1 MKPLDPFSLL
11 TVSGMKSVR
20 YSFFISETKI
30 IFSSYIMANFK
41 TRAEISSLGSCNEQ
55 NNKQLHVNKPTIKR
69 GTYLPPIPGRNS
81 TYVHDTGKYF
91 NHKDSINS
99 CTLVK
104 GWLFGRK
111 QVQKRGEYTDVAKY
125 FRPKINFKAH
135 PPGRLPVFMRSTD
148 TKKSM
153 TTSEFR
159 FRSCKLSQ
167 QLRTEDNQNTCG
179 ETIVSKK
186 KSRTSAM
193 NEPLPEY
200 SSQVSSNVKIQRSDQ
215 EEKNVQLKSDP
226 HQNSFNQRINREVSR
241 PGYGSPDLSQ
251 THSSQNHRGFNDLDN
266 HNIAI
271 NAEIQES
278 RTEYQQ
284 DVCHS
289 MKNDKDLIQPLFV
302 TNSQTPNSS
311 DYEFNEQ
318 CSVHEVMGPTLG
330 PSPKL
335 WDKTSEWKRTNELKW
350 ANKNMFGEDVFTE
363 HGIVKMPNHQ
373 LKNSGSST
381 KRRAMKTWGEL
392 SQIVSDEEYITTALL
407 VSEFQV
413 T

>member
-1 MKPLDPFSLL
+1 
-11 TVSGMKSVR
+11 
-20 YSFFISETKI
+20 
-30 IFSSYIMANFK
+30 MANFK
-41 TRAEISSLGSCNEQ
+41 TRTEISSLRSYNEQ
-55 NNKQLHVNKPTIKR
+55 KTKHLNMNKPTIKH
-69 GTYLPPIPGRNS
+69 GTFLPPIPARNS
-81 TYVHDTGKYF
+81 TYVHATGKCF

-99 CTLVK
+99 CNLVG
-104 GWLFGRK
+104 GWLFERK
-111 QVQKRGEYTDVAKY
+111 KVQKREEHKDVTKY
-125 FRPKINFKAH
+125 FSTKNNSVIFKTNATE
-135 PPGRLPVFMRSTD
+135 RLPVFVMRNTD

-159 FRSCKLSQ
+159 FRSCKLSR
-167 QLRTEDNQNTCG
+167 QLHTENNQNTRG

-186 KSRTSAM
+186 QSGILAM
-193 NEPLPEY
+193 NNTPPEY
-200 SSQVSSNVKIQRSDQ
+200 SNEMSSNVKVQMSDQ
-215 EEKNVQLKSDP
+215 EEKSLQLKSDH
-226 HQNSFNQRINREVSR
+226 HQNSFNQRINGEVSS
-241 PGYGSPDLSQ
+241 PGYGSPDLSY
-251 THSSQNHRGFNDLDN
+251 TN
-266 HNIAI
+266 NIVC

-289 MKNDKDLIQPLFV
+289 MKNDKDSSV
-302 TNSQTPNSS
+302 TTSQMPNSS
-311 DYEFNEQ
+311 DCELDEQ
-318 CSVHEVMGPTLG
+318 CSVHEVIGPTLT

-363 HGIVKMPNHQ
+363 YGIVKMPNHQ
-373 LKNSGSST
+373 PKNSGSNP

-392 SQIVSDEEYITTALL
+392 SQNVSDEEHITLVPL